1 MDVGDKRTVERMG
14 EAGVNP
20 SELKQYLD
28 DRHIMEYVD
37 GIREA
42 GWRAAKIVSD
52 LLAFSRKSPATMTAV
67 KINEVVEAALDLAAK
82 DYNLMQHFDFRDIEI
97 VRSLDP
103 NIPLL
108 VCDKQQIQQVVLNLL
123 RNASQAL
130 VTEYDTH
137 QSFQPRITLRST
149 MNNGN
154 VRLVFED
161 NGAGIDET
169 VMEHIFEPFFTTKQ
183 VGEGTGLGLWLCWS
197 IIVER
202 HHGQIWA
209 ETVPEGGVRFNIEL
223 PLGLEVSL

>member
-1 MDVGDKRTVERMG
+1 M
-14 EAGVNP
+14 
-20 SELKQYLD
+20 
-28 DRHIMEYVD
+28 
-37 GIREA
+37 
-42 GWRAAKIVSD
+42 
-52 LLAFSRKSPATMTAV
+52 
-67 KINEVVEAALDLAAK
+67 
-82 DYNLMQHFDFRDIEI
+82 
-97 VRSLDP
+97 
-103 NIPLL
+103 
-108 VCDKQQIQQVVLNLL
+108 
-123 RNASQAL
+123 